1 VRVVACT
8 VLLALCLGVAG
19 CRLFGKK
26 SAAPTNPADRSG
38 QPAADLMRPEPSPA
52 ASAAGGATP
61 AGVDG
66 LLAGRVL
73 DSYGSKPPLTSIRVV
88 ALDEGKD
95 APAAPI
101 EYRTDD
107 QGYFT
112 IFALQPGKHY
122 KLVARAKDGD
132 RLLAGISYV
141 TPPDPKVLIHISED
155 FASSTTPPPPP
166 EPSWPG
172 AQPPAGADGAK
183 PAPKRPAADLG
194 VPKANTGAST
204 PTPTIPP
211 DPSHIV
217 GGPSELARNGSPP
230 VEVPGPK
237 SEPTV
242 RPQPPLLPTSRVPSC
257 SVTADGG
264 LTFVLNDLD
273 GRPWEFPARPHG
285 RVILLDFW
293 GTWCGYC
300 VRAIPDLIQLQQQY
314 GSWGLD
320 VIGVAY
326 EQDGTPEE
334 QGRRIKAFRDRRG
347 INYHLLLGGGMD
359 SCPFK
364 QHFGVSSYP
373 TLILLD
379 EKGHVLQRYDQG
391 LTAAARRDLEYK
403 IRWYLNVGH

>member
-8 VLLALCLGVAG
+8 VLLALCLGVTG

-26 SAAPTNPADRSG
+26 SPTAANPADHTAP
-38 QPAADLMRPEPSPA
+38 PAADIVPPQPSPA
-52 ASAAGGATP
+52 NTAGAGAP

-95 APAAPI
+95 GAAAPI

-141 TPPDPKVLIHISED
+141 TPPDPKVLIRISED

-166 EPSWPG
+166 DPAWPG
-172 AQPPAGADGAK
+172 TQPNGGNDGNK

-194 VPKANTGAST
+194 VPKPNTGASST
-204 PTPTIPP
+204 QPATTMPA
-211 DPSHIV
+211 DPSRIV
-217 GGPSELARNGSPP
+217 DEGSALARNQQSPR
-230 VEVPGPK
+230 VEIPSGPRIGIAAPAI
-237 SEPTV
+237 SPSTI
-242 RPQPPLLPTSRVPSC
+242 RVPSC
-257 SVTADGG
+257 SVAPDGG
-264 LTFVLNDLD
+264 LTFALNDLD

-285 RVILLDFW
+285 RVVLLDFW

-300 VRAIPDLIQLQQQY
+300 VRAVPELIDLQQQY

-320 VIGVAY
+320 VIGIAY

-334 QGRRIKAFRDRRG
+334 QARRIKAFRDRNRV
-347 INYHLLLGGGMD
+347 NYHLLLGGGMD
-359 SCPFK
+359 SCPLK
-364 QHFGVSSYP
+364 KHLGVESFP

-379 EKGHVLQRYDQG
+379 EKGHVLQRYQG

-403 IRWYLNVGH
+403 IRWYLNVGR

>member
-101 EYRTDD
+101 DYRTDD

-155 FASSTTPPPPP
+155 FASSTTPPPPS

-172 AQPPAGADGAK
+172 AQPPAGTDGAK
-183 PAPKRPAADLG
+183 PPPKRPAADLG
-194 VPKANTGAST
+194 VPKANTGASAT
-204 PTPTIPP
+204 QPTPAIPP
-211 DPSHIV
+211 DPSRIV
-217 GGPSELARNGSPP
+217 GIRSGPP
-230 VEVPGPK
+230 VGVPLPPG
-237 SEPTV
+237 
-242 RPQPPLLPTSRVPSC
+242 QPPTPSPAGRVPSC
-257 SVTADGG
+257 SVTPDGG

-273 GRPWEFPARPHG
+273 GQPWEFPARPHG

-326 EQDGTPEE
+326 EQDGTREE
-334 QGRRIKAFRDRRG
+334 QARRIKAFRDRRG
-347 INYHLLLGGGMD
+347 INYHLLLGGGMEL
-359 SCPFK
+359 CPLK